1 MLKTLS
7 ATAAAFVLMTGFAV
21 AQDQQTTT
29 QEKTT
34 VQNPDGSQAV
44 QANKTQTRTDG
55 AGNQAMDKKSYS
67 RTDSAA
73 GTQEN
78 RSNEQHVTSPDGS
91 TSHTEQNSTTTKS
104 PE

>member
-29 QEKTT
+29 HEKTT

-44 QANKTQTRTDG
+44 QANKTQSTTDG
-55 AGNQAMDKKSYS
+55 AGNVSVDKKSYS
-67 RTDSAA
+67 RTDNADGS
-73 GTQEN
+73 QEN
-78 RSNEQHVTSPDGS
+78 RSSEQHTASPDGS
-91 TSHTEQNSTTTKS
+91 TSNTEQQSTTTKS